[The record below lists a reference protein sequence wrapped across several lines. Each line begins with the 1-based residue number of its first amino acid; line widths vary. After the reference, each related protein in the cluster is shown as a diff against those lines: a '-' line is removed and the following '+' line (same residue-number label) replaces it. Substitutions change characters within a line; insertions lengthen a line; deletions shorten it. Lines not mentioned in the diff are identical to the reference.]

1 MNNLPDLKKFVNL
14 IAHETDE
21 LKRLEKRVNEIM
33 IDEMIK
39 DCILHN
45 ATKEIKESTFVYNVK
60 RDDFNHIV
68 ANINLIQTSLLP
80 DITVLAWETK
90 DDHRVLFSVYER
102 D

>member
-1 MNNLPDLKKFVNL
+1 MYHLPELKKFVNL

-39 DCILHN
+39 DCILYP
-45 ATKEIKESTFVYNVK
+45 AKKEIKESTYTYHVNRKDYF
-60 RDDFNHIV
+60 HIV
-68 ANINLIQTSLLP
+68 DHIHLIQTSLLP
-80 DITVLAWETK
+80 DITVMACQTK
-90 DDHRVLFSVYER
+90 DFHKVLFSVYER

>member
-1 MNNLPDLKKFVNL
+1 MNTLPELKKFVNL

-45 ATKEIKESTFVYNVK
+45 ATKEIKQSTFVYNVNK
-60 RDDFNHIV
+60 KDFNHIV
-68 ANINLIQTSLLP
+68 DHIHLIQTSLLP
-80 DITVLAWETK
+80 DITVMACQTK
-90 DDHRVLFSVYER
+90 DSHRVFFSVYER